1 MASFSSGGGG
11 LSASA
16 PAFVPGGVAPAVAL
30 TSKEKEKKDKESR
43 KRFQLLS
50 ILIVDKVCSLLRDEW
65 KLLYKDNL
73 TNLRIVYITFRG
85 QE

>member
-16 PAFVPGGVAPAVAL
+16 PAFVPGGGAPAVAL
-30 TSKEKEKKDKESR
+30 TSEEKEKKDKESR

-50 ILIVDKVCSLLRDEW
+50 ILIVDKVSSLLRDEW

-73 TNLRIVYITFRG
+73 PNLRIASPD
-85 QE
+85 QD